1 MMQKKYKKQIQT
13 LIQVNNSHIQKQEN
27 EILKLVGKKNKLLED
42 LEQKERSLTKITD
55 EKNHFKANY
64 FKAMKV
70 FGNEQVNF
78 FRNSL
83 TQFDGKITQARVLK
97 DKTRREIEMVEAN
110 LLKHRNELK
119 KYTYKNVKYDYLK
132 VSFG

>member
-1 MMQKKYKKQIQT
+1 MHKKYKKQIQT

-27 EILKLVGKKNKLLED
+27 EILKLVGQKNKLLKE
-42 LEQKERSLTKITD
+42 LEEKERSLNKITD
-55 EKNHFKANY
+55 EKNDFKANY
-64 FKAMKV
+64 FKAIKV

-83 TQFDGKITQARVLK
+83 SQFDAKISQARVLK
-97 DKTRREIEMVEAN
+97 EKTRRDIDMVEAN

-119 KYTYKNVKYDYLK
+119 KYTFKNEKYDYLK